1 MSSINASSSSGGGI
15 GFFVKA
21 ILQNSTELEQLLN
34 TLKEG
39 IDLNINTENALN
51 NIRTVKEAVDNL
63 KVSMESINLGNYNST
78 VTPNNMRS
86 GSINE
91 FSNNIR
97 EQVNLIRDAE
107 RGYAILDNL
116 LRSNA
121 GAPNSG
127 NGNNGFDYSNI
138 NGEIRGVIT
147 GLRVTYDETNQW
159 TRAVLSTLDGYKKI
173 SYELENIN
181 GQPEVTNSRTE
192 DTKVQQAINDRLYY
206 QKDLIREIS
215 NLENKRLDS
224 NGKLDTFYSER
235 IEYLKEQLKILEQ
248 NINSENILSQKQQLD
263 LQILK
268 DKNAF
273 RQQEKEIISNQAS
286 DIQRVSNLYNEQ
298 KQLMKERAKLEVEL
312 VTTAE
317 QLKSIKQ
324 DEINSLS
331 QKINSN
337 SQELNQSNLLNQSQ
351 KETLRNL
358 EKHEEYLINIAN
370 QARQIRENSKYG
382 QTVSSGSSVADLQ
395 GSSWWL
401 NNVKGTSEIVKQ
413 TASTIDNLG
422 NSISKTT
429 IRVKTDENQWKSYN
443 FVIDETNK
451 KIHLLSENT
460 TDIVNHQQ
468 QLSNM
473 LISAIERFVLWGI
486 SMKMW
491 TGITD
496 NVKEC
501 ITYIKQLDEAMNN
514 IQRITMG
521 TKEEMQGLADTYN
534 QLAIKLK
541 TSTLDVAKGAQTW
554 LRQGFSLSDTNTL
567 VEDSMV
573 LSKLALIDAGD
584 ATQYLTSTLK
594 GYQLQSEEVIGVID
608 KMVAIDFKAATTA
621 QDVAE
626 ALSRCANMARTS
638 GVDIN
643 QTMSMIATVLEV
655 TQKSASTVGEAFKT
669 MFSRMSNVKA
679 GELFDPESAESLND
693 VETSLM
699 SLGIKLRDNKSEFRN
714 FGDVLDE
721 IASKWQSFSD
731 VQRAAVSSAI
741 GGTRQRENV
750 VALFENYSKVKELEK
765 TTYESSGTAMEK
777 YSIYQESVAAK
788 QQELNARFEQFYSIL
803 LNSGVVS
810 FFYDLG
816 NVIMNFMTALD
827 GTSGKIIL
835 ITAAFTAFYLLLN
848 NSRTTTLI
856 KTIGK
861 SLASIPSAIKGI
873 VDSIKSLTMAERL
886 QSSETE
892 KNILSQRELVAEE
905 CKRIATEEAINKEL
919 ATQNTLAAANPYL
932 AIITA
937 VLMVGT
943 LISGIMSELNK
954 KQQEAIDNAKELMD
968 TYTSDT
974 SSITSNINSLESV
987 KNEYKKLSEGVD
999 EYGNNISLSADQYQR
1014 YQEIVATVLGY
1025 SPSLITGYNKEG
1037 KAIANKNNLIEQSI
1051 ALLQQENKAKLEN
1064 MVTDD
1069 NLKIAFEGSVAQ
1081 IKEVNSELSK
1091 IKSPDYL
1098 NNDTYDRA
1106 SINVRRML
1114 KDFTNIDLGVNEN
1127 INQYI
1132 SNNFDSIIKNID
1144 SFKSKY
1150 KEAVKDFYLYND
1162 PQIPT
1167 SKLNSITEEAEKS
1180 IDVYIQSI
1188 SQARKKISDAEK
1200 TFNPTLQLVAQTT
1213 QGYNEIS
1220 NAGKNIITNFVN
1232 GIEIGIKSDRK
1243 KIQSEVSDL
1252 VSLISNE
1259 AYSYTDSN
1267 GNILNTSQLFDKL
1280 FSLDKSKLSVI
1291 EYQKQYKE
1299 IVDAIFNNNAITQYA
1314 SKYQLSIDDIKVKMG
1329 IKDVEIDTQK
1339 VENVAERAVQQIY
1352 RNIENSSSKHAN
1364 EVSVGEDILKER
1376 IEKLQGFL
1384 GNLNVGEFETFN
1396 EMVNSNNVDF
1406 DTISSFDDLT
1416 NAIENYKSSIAEVP
1430 SMKENIDELK
1440 ELSGAYDSLY
1450 NIVTEYNNNGFVTIK
1465 TLESLLSLDAEYLS
1479 LLSLQN
1485 GQLVLNEQ
1493 AMREMLTVK
1502 MQNTQITL
1510 LDNVLTAANAEE
1522 KANTTSATD
1531 DLTSSTE
1538 SQSSILD
1545 AHTQSIKNNNAALS
1559 ERFDRLNDLQGFSV
1573 NQDGMVEYKGE
1584 SKAVKTATA
1593 AYNNYKTLM
1602 DNVLKTSSNS
1612 LNRVLSS
1619 SVGSKK
1625 SSSSKS
1631 STGRTTKDNTASQA
1645 LSDLKNKVSALE
1657 RPCDVVDKKLRALG
1671 NVNTIEEKSKQSELL
1686 AQKFRLISSNLSTV
1700 KNMLSS
1706 KTLNKEMREYL
1717 EDKMYSYMAELVAIK
1732 DKIESN
1738 VREAFNLEKK
1748 NALLKSELEYKE
1760 KLYKVEKELYGEK
1773 GKDLWEHEQ
1782 NERIRYLQSIIDARE
1797 KEKETKEAINKDE
1810 EYQNKLMEARLKL
1823 QNALNNK
1830 TTKILTQQEDG
1841 SWQFEYSFNP
1851 ETVKTAQEELREI
1864 EKDYSDWQYDKETR
1878 RYQSEI
1884 DALKRE
1890 MEEKSSVYED
1900 SEFHLKQSLDAQK
1913 NAIEKYYVDIEQLT
1927 IDYMSKLESQYGG
1940 AWDRVIATVQDKL
1953 DRLDKLN
1960 KELSGRSQYEY
1971 SSVGFNNRYTGNF
1984 DSPNPVRFDSGGDA
1998 NNSGLAYLDKK
2009 ERVLSSQQ
2017 TFLFEKLV
2025 GYMPRLLEM
2034 FDVTKFNYKQRN
2046 SPNAYN
2052 SSEKRGMVINKVEC
2066 VFPNVKSPDGIQKA
2080 ILDLPRLALQ
2090 TK

>member
-15 GFFVKA
+15 GFFVRA
-21 ILQNSTELEQLLN
+21 ILQNSTELEKLLN

-51 NIRTVKEAVDNL
+51 NIRTVKEEVDNL
-63 KVSMESINLGNYNST
+63 RASMESINLGNYNST

-86 GSINE
+86 GSINGV
-91 FSNNIR
+91 NN
-97 EQVNLIRDAE
+97 
-107 RGYAILDNL
+107 
-116 LRSNA
+116 
-121 GAPNSG
+121 
-127 NGNNGFDYSNI
+127 
-138 NGEIRGVIT
+138 
-147 GLRVTYDETNQW
+147 
-159 TRAVLSTLDGYKKI
+159 KI
-173 SYELENIN
+173 
-181 GQPEVTNSRTE
+181 
-192 DTKVQQAINDRLYY
+192 
-206 QKDLIREIS
+206 
-215 NLENKRLDS
+215 
-224 NGKLDTFYSER
+224 
-235 IEYLKEQLKILEQ
+235 KEQLNLI
-248 NINSENILSQKQQLD
+248 
-263 LQILK
+263 K
-268 DKNAF
+268 DT
-273 RQQEKEIISNQAS
+273 EKEITSNQAL
-286 DIQRVSNLYNEQ
+286 DIQRTNNLYNEQ
-298 KQLMKERAKLEVEL
+298 KQLIKERAKLEIEL

-337 SQELNQSNLLNQSQ
+337 SQELNQSNLLNRSQ
-351 KETLRNL
+351 KETLKNL

-370 QARQIRENSKYG
+370 QAKQVRENSKYG
-382 QTVSSGSSVADLQ
+382 QIVSSGSSVTDLQ

-473 LISAIERFVLWGI
+473 LISAIERFALWGI

-496 NVKEC
+496 NIKEC

-521 TKEEMQGLADTYN
+521 TKEEMQGLANTYN

-541 TSTLDVAKGAQTW
+541 TSTLDVAEGAQTW

-567 VEDSMV
+567 VEDSMI

-584 ATQYLTSTLK
+584 ATKYLTSTLK

-679 GELFDPESAESLND
+679 GELIDPESAESLND

-714 FGDVLDE
+714 FGEVLDE

-750 VALFENYSKVKELEK
+750 VALFENYSKVKDLEK
-765 TTYESSGTAMEK
+765 TAYESSGTAMEK
-777 YSIYQESVAAK
+777 YSIYQESIAAK
-788 QQELNARFEQFYSIL
+788 QQELTARFEQFYSIL
-803 LNSGVVS
+803 LNSGVIS

-835 ITAAFTAFYLLLN
+835 ITAAFIAFYLLLN
-848 NSRTTTLI
+848 NARTTTLI

-873 VDSIKSLTMAERL
+873 VDSIKNLTMAEKV
-886 QSSETE
+886 QSAEVE
-892 KNILSQRELVAEE
+892 KNILSQRELAAEE
-905 CKRIATEEAINKEL
+905 GKRIVTEEAINKEL

-968 TYTSDT
+968 TYVSDT
-974 SSITSNINSLESV
+974 SSITSNINNLESM

-1081 IKEVNSELSK
+1081 IKEVNSELNK

-1098 NNDTYDRA
+1098 NNDTYDNA

-1114 KDFTNIDLGVNEN
+1114 KEFTNVDLGFNEN

-1132 SNNFDSIIKNID
+1132 SNNFDAIIKNID

-1162 PQIPT
+1162 PHIAAST
-1167 SKLNSITEEAEKS
+1167 LNSITEEAEKS

-1188 SQARKKISDAEK
+1188 SQARKRISDAQK

-1243 KIQSEVSDL
+1243 KIQSEVADL
-1252 VSLISNE
+1252 VSIISNE

-1329 IKDVEIDTQK
+1329 VKDVEIDTQK

-1364 EVSVGEDILKER
+1364 EVSLGEDILKER
-1376 IEKLQGFL
+1376 VEKLQGFL
-1384 GNLNVGEFETFN
+1384 GALNVGEFETFN
-1396 EMVNSNNVDF
+1396 EMVNSNSVDF

-1416 NAIENYKSSIAEVP
+1416 NAIENYKSSIAEVA

-1450 NIVTEYNNNGFVTIK
+1450 NAVTEYNSNGFVTIK
-1465 TLESLLSLDAEYLS
+1465 TLESLLSLDTEYLS

-1502 MQNTQITL
+1502 MQDTQITL

-1522 KANTTSATD
+1522 KANVASATD
-1531 DLTSSTE
+1531 DLTSSTDL
-1538 SQSSILD
+1538 QSSTLD
-1545 AHTQSIKNNNAALS
+1545 AHTQAIKNNNAALS
-1559 ERFDRLNDLQGFSV
+1559 ERFDKLNDLQGFSV

-1584 SKAVKTATA
+1584 SKAVKTATS

-1602 DNVLKTSSNS
+1602 DNVLKTSSTS
-1612 LNRVLSS
+1612 LNKVLSS

-1625 SSSSKS
+1625 SGSPNKS
-1631 STGRTTKDNTASQA
+1631 GIGRTTKDNTASQA
-1645 LSDLKNKVSALE
+1645 LTDLKNKVSALE
-1657 RPCDVVDKKLRALG
+1657 RPCDVVDKKLKALG
-1671 NVNTIEEKSKQSELL
+1671 NVNTIEEKAQQSELL
-1686 AQKFRLISSNLSTV
+1686 AQKFKMISSNLSTV
-1700 KNMLSS
+1700 TSMLSS

-1782 NERIRYLQSIIDARE
+1782 NERIKYLQSIIDGR
-1797 KEKETKEAINKDE
+1797 EKETKEAINKEE

-1851 ETVKTAQEELREI
+1851 ETVKAAQEELEEI
-1864 EKDYSDWQYDKETR
+1864 EKDYADWQYDEETR
-1878 RYQSEI
+1878 RYQKEI
-1884 DALKRE
+1884 DALKKE

-1913 NAIEKYYVDIEQLT
+1913 NAIERCYVDIEQLT
-1927 IDYMSKLESQYGG
+1927 INYMSKLESQYGG
-1940 AWDRVIATVQDKL
+1940 AWDRVIAAVQNKL

-1960 KELSGRSQYEY
+1960 KDLSGKSQYEY
-1971 SSVGFNNRYTGNF
+1971 SSVGFDNRHTSNF
-1984 DSPNPVRFDSGGDA
+1984 SSPNPVHFDSGGYV
-1998 NNSGLAYLDKK
+1998 NNGGLAYLDKK
-2009 ERVLSSQQ
+2009 ERVLSAQQ
-2017 TFLFEKLV
+2017 TFSFEKLI

-2034 FDVTKFNYKQRN
+2034 FDVAKFNYKQRN
-2046 SPNAYN
+2046 APNIYN
-2052 SSEKRGMVINKVEC
+2052 SSEKRGVIINKVEC
-2066 VFPNVKSPDGIQKA
+2066 VFPNVKGPDGIQKA